1 MSATAAA
8 PRFAA
13 SEADAEQRFAR
24 WRNVDPFPGI
34 EPALLN
40 AADIGDYVAATGLI
54 FPFDESKLKPASYP
68 LGLGGK
74 ILWWDNKT
82 RKKRVVTLNAGD
94 EFELQ
99 PNSIAFVTLAPLL
112 QLPDYI
118 ALRFNLKIQNVYR
131 GLLLGTGPLVDPGFV
146 GHLSFPLH
154 NLTTNPYH
162 FDAAEDVVWVE
173 FTKLSTNP
181 GYNSG
186 QAPPARAGAIKRY
199 QAPANRH
206 DVEDYVK
213 EALRRSSNRHVWSS
227 ISEALAD
234 AQAAVRRSTFVNVAG
249 AIAIVAIAVS
259 ILGVVATIFFGEW
272 GLARRSDISKDQ
284 AQIAQLQR
292 EVRVLRA
299 QIARTTSTTPS
310 KPKKT
315 GKG

>member
-1 MSATAAA
+1 
-8 PRFAA
+8 
-13 SEADAEQRFAR
+13 
-24 WRNVDPFPGI
+24 
-34 EPALLN
+34 
-40 AADIGDYVAATGLI
+40 
-54 FPFDESKLKPASYP
+54 
-68 LGLGGK
+68 
-74 ILWWDNKT
+74 
-82 RKKRVVTLNAGD
+82 
-94 EFELQ
+94 
-99 PNSIAFVTLAPLL
+99 VTLAPLL

-173 FTKLSTNP
+173 FTKLSTNA
-181 GYNSG
+181 GFKSS

-199 QAPANRH
+199 HAPANRH

-213 EALRRSSNRHVWSS
+213 EALSRSSKRHVWSS
-227 ISEALAD
+227 ISEALSD
-234 AQAAVRRSTFVNVAG
+234 AQAAVRRATLVNVAG

-272 GLARRSDISKDQ
+272 GLAHKSDLSKDQ

-292 EVRVLRA
+292 EVHQLHA
-299 QIARTTSTTPS
+299 QIARAQSTTQS
-310 KPKKT
+310 QPKKT
-315 GKG
+315 GKR